1 MAKRVKTK
9 ISLQKVAVEQ
19 DGFHIMCSAFA
30 NGQPINL
37 LIDTGASRTV
47 FDNES
52 MERILGIDIS
62 GLENNQQLSAGIG
75 TTNLE
80 SRFLQLQYLTLGD
93 LSIQYYQ
100 SVLIDMSQV
109 NMLYRSL
116 GLPAIEGILG
126 GDLLMELKAVIDYK
140 KMEMTLYKPAK
151 RKSTYTVLSV

>member
-1 MAKRVKTK
+1 VAKRVKTK

-19 DGFHIMCSAFA
+19 DGYHVMCSAIA

-80 SRFLQLQYLTLGD
+80 SRFLQLQHLTLGD
-93 LSIQYYQ
+93 LSIQNYQ